1 MSSNRTESME
11 KHLIGQFQG
20 KQILHAIIESL
31 GEELDELEQAFSDLR
46 DKRWIDTAEGAQLD
60 GIGTIVNQ
68 PRQIADAIQI
78 AFFGF
83 QEQDNALGFEQGR
96 FRDHWET
103 WLQSV
108 NLSDPEY
115 RKILWLKVFKDVS
128 SGTAEDTI
136 VSTRRI
142 FDAPYVVLSE
152 IGNAKI
158 SVGIGKVLDVN
169 DLSIARAVDLI
180 VRAGGVGVQ
189 GMSMF
194 DYENYF
200 GFLGQ
205 PNAKEFETG
214 SFADEI
220 SVIF

>member
-11 KHLIGQFQG
+11 NHLIGQFQR
-20 KQILHAIIESL
+20 KQILQAILEAL

-78 AFFGF
+78 SFFGF
-83 QEQDNALGFEQGR
+83 QGQDNTLGFEQGR
-96 FRDHWET
+96 FRDPWET

-108 NLSDPEY
+108 SLRDPEY

-136 VSTRRI
+136 VSTRRL
-142 FDAPYVVLSE
+142 FDSPYVVLNE

-158 SVGIGKVLDVN
+158 LVGIGKVLD
-169 DLSIARAVDLI
+169 
-180 VRAGGVGVQ
+180 
-189 GMSMF
+189 
-194 DYENYF
+194 
-200 GFLGQ
+200 
-205 PNAKEFETG
+205 
-214 SFADEI
+214 
-220 SVIF
+220 

>member
-1 MSSNRTESME
+1 MAKRSESME
-11 KHLIGQFQG
+11 NHLIGQFKG
-20 KQILHAIIESL
+20 KRVLRAILEAL
-31 GEELDELEQAFSDLR
+31 GEEMDELEQVFADLR
-46 DKRWIDTAEGAQLD
+46 DKRWIDTGEGAQLD

-83 QEQDNALGFEQGR
+83 QGQDNALGFEQGR
-96 FRDHWET
+96 FRDQWET

-115 RKILWLKVFKDVS
+115 RKLLWLKVFKNIS
-128 SGTAEDTI
+128 TGTAEDTI

-152 IGNAKI
+152 LGNAKI
-158 SVGIGKVLDVN
+158 FIGIGRVLN
-169 DLSIARAVDLI
+169 KNELAIAKAMDLI
-180 VRAGGVGVQ
+180 VRAGGVGVK

-194 DYENYF
+194 NYDNYF
-200 GFLGQ
+200 GFLDQ
-205 PNAKEFETG
+205 PNAKGFEVG
-214 SFADEI
+214 SFADDI
-220 SVIF
+220 TVIF

>member
-1 MSSNRTESME
+1 MAKRSESME
-11 KHLIGQFQG
+11 NHLIGQFKG
-20 KQILHAIIESL
+20 KRVLRAILEAL
-31 GEELDELEQAFSDLR
+31 GEEMDELEQVFADLR
-46 DKRWIDTAEGAQLD
+46 DKRWIDTGEGAQLD

-83 QEQDNALGFEQGR
+83 QGQDNALGFEQGR
-96 FRDHWET
+96 FRDQWET

-115 RKILWLKVFKDVS
+115 RKLLWLKVFKNIS
-128 SGTAEDTI
+128 NGTAEDTI

-152 IGNAKI
+152 LGNAKI
-158 SVGIGKVLDVN
+158 FIGIGRVPNKNELA
-169 DLSIARAVDLI
+169 IAKAMDLI
-180 VRAGGVGVQ
+180 VRAGGVGVK

-194 DYENYF
+194 NYDNYF

-205 PNAKEFETG
+205 PNAKGFEVG
-214 SFADEI
+214 SFADDI
-220 SVIF
+220 TVIF

>member
-20 KQILHAIIESL
+20 KQILQAIIEAL

-83 QEQDNALGFEQGR
+83 QDQDNALGFEQGR
-96 FRDHWET
+96 FRDEWET
-103 WLQSV
+103 YLQSV

-115 RKILWLKVFKDVS
+115 RKMLWLKVFKDVS

-136 VSTRRI
+136 ISTRRI
-142 FDAPYVVLSE
+142 FDCPYVVLSE
-152 IGNAKI
+152 LGNAKI
-158 SVGIGKVLDVN
+158 TVGIGRMLDVN
-169 DLSIARAVDLI
+169 ELAIARAVDLI
-180 VRAGGVGVQ
+180 VRAGGVGVK
-189 GMSMF
+189 GMTMF
-194 DYENYF
+194 EYENYF

-205 PNAKEFETG
+205 PNAKGFDVGT
-214 SFADEI
+214 FPDDI
-220 SVIF
+220 DVVF

>member
-1 MSSNRTESME
+1 MAKRSESME
-11 KHLIGQFQG
+11 NHLIGQFKG
-20 KQILHAIIESL
+20 KRVPRAILEAL
-31 GEELDELEQAFSDLR
+31 GEEMDELEQVFADLR
-46 DKRWIDTAEGAQLD
+46 DKRWIDTGEGAQLD

-83 QEQDNALGFEQGR
+83 QGQDNALGFEQGR
-96 FRDHWET
+96 FRDQWET

-115 RKILWLKVFKDVS
+115 RKLLWLKVFKNIS
-128 SGTAEDTI
+128 TGTAEDTI
-136 VSTRRI
+136 VLTRRI

-152 IGNAKI
+152 LGNAKI
-158 SVGIGKVLDVN
+158 FIGIGRVLN
-169 DLSIARAVDLI
+169 KNELAIAKAMDLI
-180 VRAGGVGVQ
+180 VRAGGVGVK

-194 DYENYF
+194 NYDNYF

-205 PNAKEFETG
+205 PNAKGFEVG
-214 SFADEI
+214 SFADDI
-220 SVIF
+220 TVIF

>member
-1 MSSNRTESME
+1 MAKRSESME
-11 KHLIGQFQG
+11 NHLIGQFKG
-20 KQILHAIIESL
+20 KRVLRAILEAL
-31 GEELDELEQAFSDLR
+31 GEEMDELEQVFADLR
-46 DKRWIDTAEGAQLD
+46 DKRWIDTGEGAQLD

-83 QEQDNALGFEQGR
+83 QGQDNALGFEQGR
-96 FRDHWET
+96 FRDQWET

-115 RKILWLKVFKDVS
+115 RKLLWLKVFKNIS
-128 SGTAEDTI
+128 TGTAEDTI

-142 FDAPYVVLSE
+142 FDASYVVLSE
-152 IGNAKI
+152 LGNAKI
-158 SVGIGKVLDVN
+158 FIGIGRVLN
-169 DLSIARAVDLI
+169 KNELAIAKAMDLI
-180 VRAGGVGVQ
+180 VRAGGVGVK

-194 DYENYF
+194 NYDNYF

-205 PNAKEFETG
+205 PNAKGFEVG
-214 SFADEI
+214 SFADDI
-220 SVIF
+220 TVIF

>member
-1 MSSNRTESME
+1 MAKRSESME
-11 KHLIGQFQG
+11 NHLIGQFKG
-20 KQILHAIIESL
+20 KRVLRAILEAL
-31 GEELDELEQAFSDLR
+31 GEEMDELEQVFADLR
-46 DKRWIDTAEGAQLD
+46 DKRWIDTGEGAQLD

-83 QEQDNALGFEQGR
+83 QGQDNALGFEQGR
-96 FRDHWET
+96 FRDQWET

-115 RKILWLKVFKDVS
+115 RKLLWLKVFKNIS
-128 SGTAEDTI
+128 TGTAEDTI

-142 FDAPYVVLSE
+142 FDALYVVLSE
-152 IGNAKI
+152 LGNAKI
-158 SVGIGKVLDVN
+158 FIGIGRVLN
-169 DLSIARAVDLI
+169 KNELAIAKAMDLI
-180 VRAGGVGVQ
+180 VRAGGVGVK

-194 DYENYF
+194 NYDNYF

-205 PNAKEFETG
+205 PNAKGFEVG
-214 SFADEI
+214 SFADDI
-220 SVIF
+220 TVIF

>member
-1 MSSNRTESME
+1 ME
-11 KHLIGQFQG
+11 NHLIGQFKG
-20 KQILHAIIESL
+20 KRVLRAILEAL
-31 GEELDELEQAFSDLR
+31 GEEMDELEQVFADLR
-46 DKRWIDTAEGAQLD
+46 DKRWIDTGEGAQLD

-83 QEQDNALGFEQGR
+83 QGQDNALGFEQGR
-96 FRDHWET
+96 FRDQWET

-115 RKILWLKVFKDVS
+115 RKLLWLKVFKNIS
-128 SGTAEDTI
+128 TGTAEDTI

-152 IGNAKI
+152 LGNAKI
-158 SVGIGKVLDVN
+158 FIGIGRVLN
-169 DLSIARAVDLI
+169 KNELAIAKAMDLI
-180 VRAGGVGVQ
+180 VRAGGVGVK

-194 DYENYF
+194 NYDNYF

-205 PNAKEFETG
+205 PNAKGFEVG
-214 SFADEI
+214 SFADDI
-220 SVIF
+220 TVIF

>member
-20 KQILHAIIESL
+20 KQILQAIIEAL

-158 SVGIGKVLDVN
+158 SVGIGKMLDVN

-194 DYENYF
+194 EYENYF

-205 PNAKEFETG
+205 PNAKGFDVG

-220 SVIF
+220 SVVF

>member
-1 MSSNRTESME
+1 MAKRSESME
-11 KHLIGQFQG
+11 NHLIGQFKG
-20 KQILHAIIESL
+20 KRVLRAILEAL
-31 GEELDELEQAFSDLR
+31 GEEMDELEQVFADLR
-46 DKRWIDTAEGAQLD
+46 DKRWIDTGEGAQLD

-83 QEQDNALGFEQGR
+83 QGQDNALGFEQGR
-96 FRDHWET
+96 FRDQWET

-115 RKILWLKVFKDVS
+115 RKLLWLKVFKNIS
-128 SGTAEDTI
+128 TGTAEDTI

-152 IGNAKI
+152 LGNAKI
-158 SVGIGKVLDVN
+158 FIGIGRLLNKNELA
-169 DLSIARAVDLI
+169 IAKAMDLI
-180 VRAGGVGVQ
+180 VRAGGVGVK

-194 DYENYF
+194 NYDNYF

-205 PNAKEFETG
+205 PNAKGFEVG
-214 SFADEI
+214 SFADDI
-220 SVIF
+220 TVIF

>member
-1 MSSNRTESME
+1 MAKRSESME
-11 KHLIGQFQG
+11 NHLIGQFKG
-20 KQILHAIIESL
+20 KRVLRAILEAL
-31 GEELDELEQAFSDLR
+31 GEEMDELEQVFADLR
-46 DKRWIDTAEGAQLD
+46 DKRWIDTGEGAQLD

-83 QEQDNALGFEQGR
+83 QGQDNALGFEQGR
-96 FRDHWET
+96 FRDQWET

-115 RKILWLKVFKDVS
+115 RKLLWLKVFKNIS
-128 SGTAEDTI
+128 TGTAEDTI

-152 IGNAKI
+152 LGNAKI
-158 SVGIGKVLDVN
+158 FIGIGRVLN
-169 DLSIARAVDLI
+169 KNELAIAKAMDLI
-180 VRAGGVGVQ
+180 VRAGGVGVK

-194 DYENYF
+194 NYDNYF

-205 PNAKEFETG
+205 PNAKGFEVG
-214 SFADEI
+214 SFADDI
-220 SVIF
+220 TVIF

>member
-1 MSSNRTESME
+1 MAKRSESME
-11 KHLIGQFQG
+11 NHLIGQFKG
-20 KQILHAIIESL
+20 KRVLRAILEAL
-31 GEELDELEQAFSDLR
+31 GEEMDELEQVFADLR
-46 DKRWIDTAEGAQLD
+46 DKRWIDTGEGAQLD

-96 FRDHWET
+96 FRDQWET

-115 RKILWLKVFKDVS
+115 RKLLWLKVFKNIS
-128 SGTAEDTI
+128 TGTAEDTI

-152 IGNAKI
+152 LGNAKI
-158 SVGIGKVLDVN
+158 FIGIGRVLN
-169 DLSIARAVDLI
+169 KNELAIAKAMDLI
-180 VRAGGVGVQ
+180 VRAGGVGVK

-194 DYENYF
+194 NYDNYF

-205 PNAKEFETG
+205 PNAKGFEVG
-214 SFADEI
+214 SFADDI
-220 SVIF
+220 TVIF

>member
-1 MSSNRTESME
+1 MAKRSESME
-11 KHLIGQFQG
+11 NHLIGQFKG
-20 KQILHAIIESL
+20 KRVLRAILEAL
-31 GEELDELEQAFSDLR
+31 GEEMDELEQVFADLR
-46 DKRWIDTAEGAQLD
+46 DKRWIDTGEGAQLD

-78 AFFGF
+78 AFLGF
-83 QEQDNALGFEQGR
+83 QGQDNALGFEQGR
-96 FRDHWET
+96 FRDQWET

-115 RKILWLKVFKDVS
+115 RKLLWLKVFKNIS
-128 SGTAEDTI
+128 TGTAEDTI

-152 IGNAKI
+152 LGNAKI
-158 SVGIGKVLDVN
+158 FIGIGRVLN
-169 DLSIARAVDLI
+169 KNELAIAKAMDLI
-180 VRAGGVGVQ
+180 VRAGGVGVK

-194 DYENYF
+194 NYDNYF

-205 PNAKEFETG
+205 PNAKGFEVG
-214 SFADEI
+214 SFADDI
-220 SVIF
+220 TVIF